1 LGERVKV
8 RIASLPD
15 GTPIASILTLSF
27 NNVVTYKYGCSDPQ
41 YNALGATVML
51 MWRTIQDAM
60 TEGAA
65 ELDLG
70 RSDYDTPGLIA
81 FKNHWGAAQSIIR
94 YYRHPAAPARVRAN
108 GFVVTTARRLIT
120 AVPDSVFATI
130 GGLFYR
136 HAA

>member
-1 LGERVKV
+1 
-8 RIASLPD
+8 
-15 GTPIASILTLSF
+15 
-27 NNVVTYKYGCSDPQ
+27 
-41 YNALGATVML
+41 ML

-60 TEGAA
+60 NDGAA

-70 RSDYDTPGLIA
+70 RSDHDTPGLIA
-81 FKNHWGAAQSIIR
+81 FKDHWGAAQSAIR
-94 YYRHPAAPARVRAN
+94 YYRHPAAPARTRTSGLVAA
-108 GFVVTTARRLIT
+108 TARRLVS